1 MCGGVGVYMAKEKL
15 NISIDKELKK
25 QIKHIAISEEKTVSE
40 LIEIYIKAI
49 NTNRDIVDVLEQMG
63 EMKKVRKK

>member
-1 MCGGVGVYMAKEKL
+1 MAKEKL